1 MHMYSPIS
9 DALAAVMPT
18 MRRPHSIAAAID
30 RRCATIEPSRSI
42 ALNDG
47 GCVCAALAD
56 EPVSRA
62 GVAIRSLAVE
72 YIDQRRF
79 PCTHAALRQI
89 NLTGHGMGMFT
100 LFPRLRVRQCNGSI
114 VANTHLQSPRSS
126 LAYTEPRQSQAHF
139 LMCPPDHF
147 AVKYSINPW
156 MDPSKWTAAAGLLSS
171 KSGRQWHML
180 YEALLA
186 SGAEIELVEATPDLP
201 DLVFTANAAVVLDR
215 KALLARFRH
224 AERRRE
230 EPVFRRVLHSMKR
243 QGALDHIAELPAN
256 LVLEGAGDCIWDWS
270 RNHFWLGYG
279 QRSDH
284 ASRDVVANFF
294 GVDCVA
300 LELADP
306 RFYHLDTAFC
316 ALPFGEVIY
325 YPAAFTPAARR
336 AIEDRIH
343 PFQLIPL
350 GSDDA
355 SSFAANLVS
364 FGRQILLSKLFA

>member
-1 MHMYSPIS
+1 
-9 DALAAVMPT
+9 
-18 MRRPHSIAAAID
+18 
-30 RRCATIEPSRSI
+30 
-42 ALNDG
+42 
-47 GCVCAALAD
+47 
-56 EPVSRA
+56 
-62 GVAIRSLAVE
+62 
-72 YIDQRRF
+72 
-79 PCTHAALRQI
+79 
-89 NLTGHGMGMFT
+89 MF
-100 LFPRLRVRQCNGSI
+100 
-114 VANTHLQSPRSS
+114 
-126 LAYTEPRQSQAHF
+126 
-139 LMCPPDHF
+139 
-147 AVKYSINPW
+147 
-156 MDPSKWTAAAGLLSS
+156 
-171 KSGRQWHML
+171 

-186 SGAEIELVEATPDLP
+186 SGAEIELVKATPDLP

-230 EPVFRRVLHSMKR
+230 EPVFMRVLHSMKR

-256 LVLEGAGDCIWDWS
+256 LILEGAGDCIWDWS

-279 QRSDH
+279 QRSDR
-284 ASRDVVANFF
+284 ASRDVVADFF

-364 FGRQILLSKLFA
+364 FGRQIFLSSCSHKLRRQLEERQYTVVETPLDAFQHSGGSACCLTLRTDHPILASCRSAQRSTPALAN